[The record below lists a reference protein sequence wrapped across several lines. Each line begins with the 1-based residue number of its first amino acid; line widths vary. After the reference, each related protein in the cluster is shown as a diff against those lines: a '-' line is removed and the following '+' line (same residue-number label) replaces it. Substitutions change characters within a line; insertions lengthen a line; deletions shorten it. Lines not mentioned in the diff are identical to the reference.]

1 MAACRYVQTGG
12 KCVHN
17 LVFILAQICTILH
30 IWTSIDNYAFL
41 DRSFQHILGWI
52 TWLIH
57 WLTER
62 IFLRSIN
69 KQEYSQQ
76 QVSSYWSDA
85 FTSFFFSLARNCLR
99 LIFLFTVFFSPWD
112 WPNSLV
118 TRVLVS
124 PMQVLVITFCQC
136 LGFFFLWLHRLF
148 QIVKCL
154 DFFLLLHRLFQMSVG
169 RSPIL
174 FWRRRKTWDSV
185 RPEKIE
191 NVEFL
196 ETIGQS
202 GL

>member
-1 MAACRYVQTGG
+1 MAARRYVQTGG

-41 DRSFQHILGWI
+41 DRSFQPILGWI

-85 FTSFFFSLARNCLR
+85 FTSFFSHWLEIAFVW
-99 LIFLFTVFFSPWD
+99 FFFSQYFSVLEIDQIHW
-112 WPNSLV
+112 SLECWCHRCRCRWSPFV
-118 TRVLVS
+118 NALVFS
-124 PMQVLVITFCQC
+124 FYGCIVCFKLSNA
-136 LGFFFLWLHRLF
+136 FFFSYCC
-148 QIVKCL
+148 IVCFKC
-154 DFFLLLHRLFQMSVG
+154 QWVG
-169 RSPIL
+169 RQFCSG
-174 FWRRRKTWDSV
+174 DDG
-185 RPEKIE
+185 RPG
-191 NVEFL
+191 
-196 ETIGQS
+196 TQS
-202 GL
+202 DLKR